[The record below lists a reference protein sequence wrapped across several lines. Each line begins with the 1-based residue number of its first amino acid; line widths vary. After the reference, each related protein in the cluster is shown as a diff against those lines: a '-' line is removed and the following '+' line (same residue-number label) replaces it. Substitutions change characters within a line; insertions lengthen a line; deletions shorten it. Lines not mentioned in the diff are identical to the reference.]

1 MLGYA
6 LYPKPRSIIVRSSVS
21 SKRKIFLPHISPAL

>member
-6 LYPKPRSIIVRSSVS
+6 LYPKPRTII
-21 SKRKIFLPHISPAL
+21 